1 MVFHATDAT
10 HGRELWMTDGTPGGT
25 AILKD
30 ILPGAGSGTD
40 PYPMWN
46 QGDSQ
51 AVLGNTLFFQ
61 ADDGVHGRELWKTD
75 GTPAGAVLLK
85 DIYPGARSSDI
96 DWMTAAAGR
105 VYFVADD
112 GVHGRELWTSDGTA
126 AGTHL
131 AKDIVAGA
139 ASPTILAVRS
149 LGHLALFSADDG
161 VHGRELWRSDGGAAG
176 TFLVADLASGA
187 APSNPLEFTAVGSQ
201 VYFTA
206 DDNVAGNE
214 LWSVPAATLLT
225 TFQDVPPDSWA
236 WGYVEALVAA
246 GITTGCAP
254 GEFCIGG
261 AVTRAEIAAFLERG
275 IQGPG
280 FVPPPPTGTRF
291 TDVPATY
298 WAADWIE
305 QLAADGITTGCA
317 PNTYCPGSL
326 VNRAE
331 MAVFLL
337 RARHGG
343 AYVPPAVA
351 ASRFTD
357 VPAGFWARDWIE
369 QLAVEGITTGCAPN
383 LYCPGDSVGRD
394 QMAAFLARTFQLLL
408 P

>member
-1 MVFHATDAT
+1 MLV
-10 HGRELWMTDGTPGGT
+10 
-25 AILKD
+25 
-30 ILPGAGSGTD
+30 
-40 PYPMWN
+40 
-46 QGDSQ
+46 
-51 AVLGNTLFFQ
+51 
-61 ADDGVHGRELWKTD
+61 
-75 GTPAGAVLLK
+75 K
-85 DIYPGARSSDI
+85 DIYPGARSADI
-96 DWMTAAAGR
+96 DWMIAASNR

-131 AKDIVAGA
+131 ALDIVAGA
-139 ASPTILAVRS
+139 GSPVIQGVRA

-176 TFLVADLASGA
+176 TFLARTSPPARR
-187 APSNPLEFTAVGSQ
+187 PSNPLEFTPVGGQ

-206 DDNVAGNE
+206 NDNVTGNE
-214 LWSVPAATLLT
+214 LWAVPAATLLT

-236 WGYVEALVAA
+236 WGYIEALVAA

-254 GEFCIGG
+254 GEFCFGG

-275 IQGPG
+275 IHGPG

-291 TDVPATY
+291 ADVPAGY

-317 PNTYCPGSL
+317 PNLYCPSSL
-326 VNRAE
+326 VNRSE

-343 AYVPPAVA
+343 AYVPPPSPPA
-351 ASRFTD
+351 ASPTSPPTSGPGTGSSNSPSKGSP
-357 VPAGFWARDWIE
+357 PAAPPTSTARATPWG
-369 QLAVEGITTGCAPN
+369 ATRWPPSWRGRSSCGCRSDNRSA
-383 LYCPGDSVGRD
+383 
-394 QMAAFLARTFQLLL
+394 
-408 P
+408 